1 MKSGWITTGSSIEI
15 HKYIDVLVKTHMK
28 PLERAILIIRAKMRK
43 FYYLVKMTFLTKYA
57 YMKAFWFDIAGTA
70 ASIVIY
76 YFLWQYVFRQ
86 QETLR
91 GFTMAQMTT
100 YVVLSRMLSS
110 QFSGGINVEL
120 SKWIYKGN
128 IGIELLRPVSLF
140 FTLFAKRVGEFVF
153 FLLFKGIPI
162 SLVGLMVMGGTV
174 PAGAGNLLLFFLSIC
189 ISVGMMFFI
198 EFMVGICAFYTYGY
212 HGLMFTKSALLSIL
226 SGGVVPLF
234 LFSENLRRILNY
246 MPFAGMV
253 SVPVNLYLGKYK
265 FSEAI
270 RFVGLQVIWAIVLW
284 LAARMVYSHVIK
296 RVVVQGG

>member
-1 MKSGWITTGSSIEI
+1 
-15 HKYIDVLVKTHMK
+15 MK
-28 PLERAILIIRAKMRK
+28 PLERAILIIKAKMRK
-43 FYYLVKMTFLTKYA
+43 FYYLVKMTFLTKFA

-70 ASIVIY
+70 TSIVIY

-140 FTLFAKRVGEFVF
+140 FALFAKRVGEFVF

-162 SLVGLMVMGGTV
+162 SLVGLTVMGGTV

-270 RFVGLQVIWAIVLW
+270 RFVGLQVIWVIVLW

>member
-1 MKSGWITTGSSIEI
+1 
-15 HKYIDVLVKTHMK
+15 
-28 PLERAILIIRAKMRK
+28 
-43 FYYLVKMTFLTKYA
+43 
-57 YMKAFWFDIAGTA
+57 MKAFWFDIAGTA

-76 YFLWQYVFRQ
+76 YFLWQYVFQQ
-86 QETLR
+86 QETLQ

-140 FTLFAKRVGEFVF
+140 FTLFAKRMGEFLF
-153 FLLFKGIPI
+153 FLVFKGVPI
-162 SLVGLMVMGGTV
+162 SLVGLLIMGGTA
-174 PAGAGNLLLFFLSIC
+174 PAGAENLFWFFLSVC

-212 HGLMFTKSALLSIL
+212 HGLMFTKSVLLSIL

-234 LFSENLRRILNY
+234 LFPENLRQILDH

-253 SVPVNLYLGKYK
+253 SVPVNLYLGKYG
-265 FSEAI
+265 FSETVNFI
-270 RFVGLQVIWAIVLW
+270 GLQVVWVIVLW
-284 LAARMVYSHVIK
+284 LIARMVYSHVIK